1 MLSPA
6 AGTPSQNR
14 RVGPIRGHA
23 GDEPA
28 REYAAW
34 AAGRLGGAEAL
45 AHHRAMSVDV
55 VFIVE
60 PASEDGRARR
70 WAHVYLSMEK
80 AKADVAYWAAK
91 DGYTTLRWE
100 DETYCQTASSEG
112 GELLYT
118 IVHTAVRHDDD
129 PVP

>member
-1 MLSPA
+1 VRDLPSDENIEAACCQQPRPQHEWPRLPA
-6 AGTPSQNR
+6 GEPPLAWLDKE
-14 RVGPIRGHA
+14 GHHQ
-23 GDEPA
+23 
-28 REYAAW
+28 R
-34 AAGRLGGAEAL
+34 
-45 AHHRAMSVDV
+45 MSVDV

-60 PASEDGRARR
+60 PASSDGRDRR

-91 DGYTTLRWE
+91 DGHTTLHWK
-100 DETYCQTASSEG
+100 DETYCQTASSDS

-118 IVHTAVRHDDD
+118 IIHTAVRHDND